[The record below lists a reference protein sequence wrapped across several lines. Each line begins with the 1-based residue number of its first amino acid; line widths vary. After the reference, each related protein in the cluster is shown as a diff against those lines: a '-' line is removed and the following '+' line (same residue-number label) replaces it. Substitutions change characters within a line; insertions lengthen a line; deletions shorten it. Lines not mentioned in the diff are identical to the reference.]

1 MYYNILYCP
10 RFLRTIFFNILF
22 FKFTMIFFFF
32 NVSYLLLS
40 PFSEIFISSVIF
52 SSYRLNFFKFMV
64 SFTLLVLLL
73 CSLIIIIFYFMS
85 LTMHLVTAHYSLL
98 ITVLNY
104 HMVLVYWLVF
114 LLTVDH
120 ICLFFLCPVFFCF
133 ELDIMDAI

>member
-10 RFLRTIFFNILF
+10 RFLRTIFFKILF
-22 FKFTMIFFFF
+22 FKFTMIFFF

-52 SSYRLNFFKFMV
+52 SSYRFDFFLIYGLFSSV
-64 SFTLLVLLL
+64 GIPPLFTNYNHLLL
-73 CSLIIIIFYFMS
+73 YV
-85 LTMHLVTAHYSLL
+85 LTMHLVTAHYYSL
-98 ITVLNY
+98 ITMLNY
-104 HMVLVYWLVF
+104 HIVLVYWLVF

-120 ICLFFLCPVFFCF
+120 NCLFFLCPVFFCF